1 MTDALKT
8 KTAQLVAAYERRLDK
23 DKSELVSSLAAV
35 RNGNATNGFEI
46 VRYIAHRL
54 VGSAHLFGCDD
65 LDLPA
70 RTVEKMVD
78 CGADTSLII
87 QAVNK
92 LVEQIDQSLLAGLEQ
107 PDWLD
112 PHAD

>member
-1 MTDALKT
+1 MTDALKARS
-8 KTAQLVAAYERRLDK
+8 AQLVAAFEQRLDN
-23 DKSELVSSLAAV
+23 DKSKLISSLAAV
-35 RNGNATNGFEI
+35 RDGSSTNGFEV

-78 CGADTSLII
+78 CGADASLVI
-87 QAVNK
+87 QAVNE
-92 LVEQIDQSLLAGLEQ
+92 LVERIDRSLLVGLQQ
-107 PDWLD
+107 PEWLN
-112 PHAD
+112 ARAE